1 MPQYWLMKTEPETFS
16 IDDLERVKIEPWTG
30 VRSMFA
36 RFHMR
41 NMNVGDEVLFYH
53 SSTEPPG
60 VAGLAKV
67 VKTRVIDETQF
78 DPKSPYYDPK
88 ATREK
93 PIWDCVD
100 VEFVRRLPR
109 YVQLAEIRLQPALE
123 DMPLLQRGMRLSVQP
138 VTEAQ
143 YRRIVEMAD
152 EPAPPEELLKNA
164 PVKWP
169 ARKGGAAPR
178 KPTTKQQQ
186 KAKKPRTGKGKGTG
200 TAKAKTKAKPR
211 R

>member
-16 IDDLERVKIEPWTG
+16 FDDLERVKVEPWTG

-53 SSTEPPG
+53 SSCEPPG
-60 VAGLAKV
+60 VAGLARIVRTK
-67 VKTRVIDETQF
+67 VIDETQF
-78 DPKSPYYDPK
+78 DPSSKYFDEK

-100 VEFVRRLPR
+100 VEVVSRLPR
-109 YVQLAEIRLQPALE
+109 FVALHEIRALPE
-123 DMPLLQRGMRLSVQP
+123 LAGMPLLQRGMRLSVQP
-138 VTEAQ
+138 VTEPQ
-143 YRRIVEMAD
+143 YRRIVALAD
-152 EPAPPEELLKNA
+152 EPPIPPPDK
-164 PVKWP
+164 P
-169 ARKGGAAPR
+169 AKAARP
-178 KPTTKQQQ
+178 KKTKAA
-186 KAKKPRTGKGKGTG
+186 AKKPAKKKPAAKKPKARAKP
-200 TAKAKTKAKPR
+200 KAKR